1 MSCPAMDR
9 KNRYRNVLWVL
20 FLGLTLGMSVEAL
33 AASDAW
39 AIEDA
44 SAFWLDCPI
53 CKSFLQPMQRLRLKT
68 RDTSLTYCT
77 ECPITRQS
85 WLHALFLPERNS
97 SQQCLRAQTSLGVS
111 LGRWCR
117 EHPVQP
123 HRSGWHTL
131 HAYGGSLH
139 RCGRWR
145 PWKGAMALQT

>member
-1 MSCPAMDR
+1 MSCPAMAR

-44 SAFWLDCPI
+44 SARARLPD
-53 CKSFLQPMQRLRLKT
+53 LQIIPAADAATPAENSGHKP
-68 RDTSLTYCT
+68 DTHWY
-77 ECPITRQS
+77 PITRQP
-85 WLHALFLPERNS
+85 WLHTLFLPERDS
-97 SQQCLRAQTSLGVS
+97 SQQRLRAQKSMGVS

-139 RCGRWR
+139 RCGRWYS
-145 PWKGAMALQT
+145 WKGAMALQT